1 MAAFEVR
8 QQNGGGPLPTPQQGT
23 DMSIKGKILR
33 EAFDLMNQPRD
44 FEVGDFVTWKDQTM
58 KNASLPK
65 DCNDFGIC
73 VRFEEP
79 TRASDNVGSNQ
90 YCDHKDMVLGII
102 DEDGEYSEFMT
113 ASRRMKKFVE

>member
-1 MAAFEVR
+1 
-8 QQNGGGPLPTPQQGT
+8 
-23 DMSIKGKILR
+23 MSIKSKMLR
-33 EAFDLMNQPRD
+33 EAFDLINQPRD
-44 FEVGDFVTWKDQTM
+44 FEVGDLITWKDPTM

-65 DCNDFGIC
+65 DCNSFGIV

-79 TRASDNVGSNQ
+79 VRGNSDDVGSNQ
-90 YCDHKDMVLGII
+90 YCDLKDMVFGII

>member
-1 MAAFEVR
+1 
-8 QQNGGGPLPTPQQGT
+8 
-23 DMSIKGKILR
+23 MSIASETLR
-33 EAFDLMNQPRD
+33 KAFDLINQPRD
-44 FEVGDFVTWKDQTM
+44 FEVGDFITWKDQTM